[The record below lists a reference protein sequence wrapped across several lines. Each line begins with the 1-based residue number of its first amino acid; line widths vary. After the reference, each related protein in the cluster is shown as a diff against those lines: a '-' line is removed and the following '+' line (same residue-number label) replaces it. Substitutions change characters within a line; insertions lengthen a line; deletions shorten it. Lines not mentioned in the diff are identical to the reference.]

1 MTDKKRRIAVLG
13 GGLGSLAAVE
23 ALTSVPGW
31 QDRHEITLYQIG
43 WRLGGK
49 ARSGRNARV
58 HQRSEAFGHQVW
70 WGCYDN
76 SFAMLR
82 RCYKELGRPATAPLS
97 TFRAAWKPAETLS
110 IATGLDERARL
121 WPLTL
126 PGDGAL
132 PGDGEPPPSVWGYVE
147 ILLPWLL
154 DCIPGLHP
162 DLSSYAALAPL
173 WHDQA
178 RALLPALLRR
188 ARNQGITAFAAFDP
202 QDPDYDALLRHPAL
216 LLQPAEGPLGSR
228 QRRAWA
234 QPLIV
239 GAEQSLRVLEAA
251 NARALHPQFVSL
263 IDIGLAVV
271 RGIIHDGLDR
281 NPLGFSAADEH
292 DLRAWL
298 RHHGAS
304 ACSVACPLLAGFY
317 AILHAYRDGDPE
329 RPALAAGAGLRLLL
343 RALLAH
349 RGALYWTPQADLGE
363 VVFAPLY
370 QLLRRRGVRFRFF
383 HKVKQLRSDGEHVT
397 AIRLGRQVEL
407 DPGVDEYEPLVT
419 LKGVPC
425 WPSRPRYEQIVLGDS
440 PLIQALDFES
450 AESPEIEE
458 FTLRRGVDF
467 DDVILGIPAPALP
480 RVCAELS
487 EQLPRWRDALEHA
500 DAVTTLG
507 VQLWLSPSWA
517 QLAGHT
523 ATFNAGALPGA
534 TLPRWANRSA
544 VIPHEA
550 WPREAWPGTL
560 AALDGT
566 LPEPASGH
574 HSSPSRELVRDTV
587 GAWLREHPR
596 RLWPEAAL
604 AATCELN
611 WALLLDPAG
620 RTGEHRLA
628 AQHCWILGAPS
639 DRRTLTLPG
648 SSRHRLR
655 PDDSG
660 LENLVLA
667 GDWLTG
673 GLDLGIAES
682 AVIAGLQ
689 AARALGAPLQI
700 CGERDGVDVLDLPA
714 LPAAATSTAAPAVTT
729 PPRAAASTHMAA
741 SR

>member
-13 GGLGSLAAVE
+13 GGLGSLAAVH
-23 ALTSVPGW
+23 ALTELPDW
-31 QDRHEITLYQIG
+31 QDRFELTVYQIG

-49 ARSGRNARV
+49 ARSGRNARA
-58 HQRSEAFGHQVW
+58 HNRSESFGHQVW

-76 SFAMLR
+76 AFALLR
-82 RCYKELGRPATAPLS
+82 RCYKSLGRPPAAPLS
-97 TFRAAWKPAETLS
+97 TFRAAWKPAETLH
-110 IATGLDERARL
+110 IATGLDDHARL
-121 WPLTL
+121 WPLSL
-126 PGDGAL
+126 AGNDAL
-132 PGDGEPPPSVWGYVE
+132 PGDGVPPPSVWHYVE
-147 ILLPWLL
+147 ILLPWIL

-162 DLSSYAALAPL
+162 DLSSYALLAPH
-173 WHDQA
+173 WQDQA

-188 ARNQGITAFAAFDP
+188 ASGQGVTTFAAFDP
-202 QDPDYDALLRHPAL
+202 TAPDYDALLR
-216 LLQPAEGPLGSR
+216 QPAPTSPLGSR

-234 QPLIV
+234 QPLVV

-251 NARALHPQFVSL
+251 GAATLHPQFVPL
-263 IDIGLAVV
+263 LDLALAIV

-281 NPLGFSAADEH
+281 SALGFSAADDH

-304 ACSVACPLLAGFY
+304 ASSVANPLLNGFY

-349 RGALYWTPQADLGE
+349 RGALYYTPQADLGE

-383 HKVKQLRSDGEHVT
+383 HKVKQLRTDGEHLT

-419 LKGVPC
+419 VKGIPC
-425 WPSRPRYEQIVLGDS
+425 WPSRPLYGQIVLGDS

-450 AESPEIEE
+450 PDSPEIEE
-458 FTLRRGVDF
+458 FTLRRGADF
-467 DDVILGIPAPALP
+467 DEVILGIPGPALP

-487 EQLPRWRDALEHA
+487 QQLPRWREALEHA
-500 DAVTTLG
+500 DATATIG
-507 VQLWLSPSWA
+507 AQLWLTPSWA

-523 ATFNAGALPGA
+523 TAVGAGALPGA
-534 TLPRWANRSA
+534 SLPRWANRSA
-544 VIPHEA
+544 LIPHEA
-550 WPREAWPGTL
+550 WTRDAWPATL
-560 AALDGT
+560 AALDGP
-566 LPEPASGH
+566 LPDTTSNSQPS
-574 HSSPSRELVRDTV
+574 SRELVRDTV
-587 GAWLREHPR
+587 SAWLRDHPR

-604 AATCELN
+604 AATRELN
-611 WALLLDPAG
+611 WELLQDPSG

-639 DRRTLTLPG
+639 DRHTLSLPG

-660 LENLVLA
+660 LKNLVLA

-689 AARALGAPLQI
+689 AARALSGEALQI
-700 CGERDGVDVLDLPA
+700 CGERDGVDVDLSVEP
-714 LPAAATSTAAPAVTT
+714 TAAPL
-729 PPRAAASTHMAA
+729 RLAAST
-741 SR
+741 